1 MLEESALDHGCSD
14 LLTDLK
20 IVSRKNLMTS
30 IRKLGL
36 HKPTA
41 LPFLISESIL
51 PEDPAP
57 EQYTWKT
64 FNDDDTC
71 DVDEEVIFTPSC
83 VVWSRNGII
92 HRAFRF
98 RASQGIVAQVEL
110 TWFPDKS
117 DDEFGSSTGDRTSA
131 DPRAKPARPIHQ
143 SIRRPHPGTTSQSG
157 CRRALVVILKQQA
170 YVCFLNGPS
179 HIINLPFEVEK
190 VFALPRGL
198 LLQRKIEH
206 SATASS
212 SPTTPAAPH
221 STFWLGSTG
230 SQTPFRK
237 PNRIP
242 SASKASQHL
251 GHDRQSTKLTNPEH
265 NGAANNADDLP
276 RLFSL
281 DDPLNEFG
289 VVREAPPQ
297 SQARAALEAL
307 NSREEVIYISP
318 TSEFRNSP
326 VEIDSPLMIAVTL
339 DRRGNSVSVW
349 QAQNLAAGQGAD
361 LKNTGIKD
369 SPLVRPRR
377 RTSLG
382 PRVSVGSITPIQRK
396 AHSTRDSVADY
407 GPSATSTSLLHDDI
421 SFLSDAIDESNES
434 RLMGALNDSP
444 GGTVQKSVRD
454 RRASSFL
461 ARAELPGPDRLSFGD
476 LARPPTATGIAISS
490 TRRGPSLGSVERN
503 RPSTSRLSG
512 RSSMLG
518 NPSTIVPGTFVSSLD
533 DIMVQ
538 DMVRDLEEVEI
549 VEAAGSRGERLIS
562 GQMRTEL
569 VFIKVD
575 SISLDNDIEWSK
587 DLLNHRSKTT
597 KVFTTLGS
605 MRQTDQGQKYHV
617 ISIIFATDDSHHIRE
632 VLCRVSLNKHSEV
645 STLSTPQSASAKA
658 IYRAR
663 PLRGLTTRQTS
674 QVLDVLPVSDG
685 NFSAV
690 LILHSQDGSTNNLY
704 IAADWL
710 ITRDCAGSHITFQQ
724 ICDAP
729 SNGLVDITDSFH
741 EEAPHGMTR
750 LCRPGLRASF
760 SLIGKDESTVLIRYQ
775 LQLQPRRATTLRLLQ
790 LCRYL
795 CLDAEWVNMSVYSI
809 WWRACAR
816 FAQSKFEAD
825 FHATVSTILYL
836 VLACIRPS
844 GTLSR
849 LTAESR
855 AKVVTPTLPGRATL
869 RSAAWRWLAISESN
883 AMSDETFRTCVEVG
897 HELFNNDAAPRRFP
911 GLDSREFLL
920 KLILALHLI
929 REEVNICATMQSLES
944 ATCFDIALVICQ
956 IGSWLG
962 WEGWDGSSGSHYW
975 LSSQLVQQTNFE
987 PSKYS
992 RLDICSW
999 NSCSFTQELRD
1010 VTLFH
1015 PTLQPAS
1022 ICSWLEK
1029 QFIQLSIEEFQPLA
1043 QLQQLFTAQD
1053 LKRNSSDNDDYHTF
1067 IAMFVPRLAA
1077 VTSLVR
1083 ALHAK
1088 AVNSAVVVEA
1098 MATYNITRGM
1108 LDSLSEPIAA
1118 WLNNHITNSNTIPFT
1133 TWSER
1138 ASDLVG
1144 RKDLGEGQVDRNEAH
1159 VSHVSTR
1166 QRERA
1171 LN

>member
-1 MLEESALDHGCSD
+1 M
-14 LLTDLK
+14 TY
-20 IVSRKNLMTS
+20 IRNL
-30 IRKLGL
+30 RL
-36 HKPTA
+36 HKPSA

-51 PEDPAP
+51 PDDPAP

-71 DVDEEVIFTPSC
+71 NVDEEVVFTPSC

-117 DDEFGSSTGDRTSA
+117 DDEFGSSTSDGSSA
-131 DPRAKPARPIHQ
+131 DPRAKPARPIQQ
-143 SIRRPHPGTTSQSG
+143 SVRRPHPGTISRSG

-206 SATASS
+206 SAIASS

-230 SQTPFRK
+230 SQTAFGK
-237 PNRIP
+237 LNRIP

-251 GHDRQSTKLTNPEH
+251 SHDRQSTKLTNPEH
-265 NGAANNADDLP
+265 NGAANNADGLP

-307 NSREEVIYISP
+307 NSCEEVIYISP
-318 TSEFRNSP
+318 TNAFRNSP

-339 DRRGNSVSVW
+339 DRRGNSISVW

-361 LKNTGIKD
+361 LKSTGTKD
-369 SPLVRPRR
+369 SPLARPRR

-382 PRVSVGSITPIQRK
+382 PRVSVGSITPVQRK
-396 AHSTRDSVADY
+396 AHSIRDGTIDH

-434 RLMGALNDSP
+434 RLLGALNDSP

-476 LARPPTATGIAISS
+476 LARPPTATGIAISAN
-490 TRRGPSLGSVERN
+490 RRGPSLSNVERN
-503 RPSTSRLSG
+503 RLSTSRLSG

-518 NPSTIVPGTFVSSLD
+518 NPPTTVTGTFTSSLD

-538 DMVRDLEEVEI
+538 DMVRDLEEVEV

-569 VFIKVD
+569 VFMKVD

-587 DLLNHRSKTT
+587 DLLNHRSNTT
-597 KVFTTLGS
+597 NVFTTLGS

-617 ISIIFATDDSHHIRE
+617 ISIVFATHNSHHIRE

-645 STLSTPQSASAKA
+645 STISTPHTPGAKT

-663 PLRGLTTRQTS
+663 PLRGLATRQTS
-674 QVLDVLPVSDG
+674 QVLDVLSVSDG
-685 NFSAV
+685 KLSAV
-690 LILHSQDGSTNNLY
+690 LILHSQDKSTNNLY
-704 IAADWL
+704 ITADWL
-710 ITRDCAGSHITFQQ
+710 ATRDCAGSDITFQQ
-724 ICDAP
+724 IRDSP
-729 SNGLVDITDSFH
+729 SNGLVDITDSFL
-741 EEAPHGMTR
+741 EQAPHGITR
-750 LCRPGLRASF
+750 LCRPGLHASF
-760 SLIGKDESTVLIRYQ
+760 SLISKDELTVLTRCQ
-775 LQLQPRRATTLRLLQ
+775 LQLQPRRPITSQLLQ

-795 CLDAEWVNMSVYSI
+795 CLDADWVNVSVYSM
-809 WWRACAR
+809 WWKACAR
-816 FAQSKFEAD
+816 FDQTTFGAD
-825 FHATVSTILYL
+825 FYATVSTIFYL
-836 VLACIRPS
+836 VFACIRPS
-844 GTLSR
+844 WNMSEM
-849 LTAESR
+849 TAESR
-855 AKVVTPTLPGRATL
+855 AKVDISNLPAQATL
-869 RSAAWRWLAISESN
+869 RSAAWKWLAISKSD
-883 AMSDETFRTCVEVG
+883 AMSDEMFRTCVEVG
-897 HELFNNDAAPRRFP
+897 QELFNNDAAPRRSS
-911 GLDSREFLL
+911 GLDCREFLL

-929 REEVNICATMQSLES
+929 REEVNLCTTMQSPES
-944 ATCFDIALVICQ
+944 AMCFDIALVICQ

-975 LSSQLVQQTNFE
+975 LSSQLVQQTTFE

-992 RLDICSW
+992 RLGLCS
-999 NSCSFTQELRD
+999 
-1010 VTLFH
+1010 
-1015 PTLQPAS
+1015 
-1022 ICSWLEK
+1022 
-1029 QFIQLSIEEFQPLA
+1029 
-1043 QLQQLFTAQD
+1043 
-1053 LKRNSSDNDDYHTF
+1053 
-1067 IAMFVPRLAA
+1067 
-1077 VTSLVR
+1077 
-1083 ALHAK
+1083 
-1088 AVNSAVVVEA
+1088 
-1098 MATYNITRGM
+1098 
-1108 LDSLSEPIAA
+1108 
-1118 WLNNHITNSNTIPFT
+1118 
-1133 TWSER
+1133 
-1138 ASDLVG
+1138 
-1144 RKDLGEGQVDRNEAH
+1144 
-1159 VSHVSTR
+1159 
-1166 QRERA
+1166 
-1171 LN
+1171 